1 MVTRSMSGLTLRLPF
16 RARADFT
23 WSQAGV
29 AALIAVFLLVFLIV
43 PVVTVVYV
51 AFADGAGG
59 VTLSHFSSFFTL
71 SLMRESF
78 WNSIYVGVWSVAI
91 ATLIA
96 VPLAY
101 FTVRFE
107 FRGALLIQTLG
118 ILPLIMPPFVGAVA
132 MQLIF
137 GRSGSVNLLLN
148 DWFGFTIPLMEGLN
162 GVIFVEALHYFPFIL
177 MNLVVALNNIDSS
190 MEESAQNLGAS
201 GLRLFRRIVFPLA
214 MPGYVAGAA
223 LVFIKVFDDLGTPL
237 VLHQTNLLAPQA
249 YLRITSIG
257 IEDPIGY
264 VASVIMVVASLV
276 ALWLAMWTMRG
287 KDYAT
292 LQRGYAGLAKRRL
305 TPGQTVIAYGWI
317 ALVLAVVLAPHLGIL
332 LLSLAKVWSFSVL
345 PDAYTLEHYATVFRD
360 SPQMIGNTM
369 LYCGIAATLDV
380 VIATAIAYLMLRT
393 KVPGRN
399 MLDFTVTI
407 ALAIPGVVL
416 GIGYLRTFRGIEMPF
431 TGELLTASWIMIA
444 LGYTIR
450 RLPYA
455 LRSCVAALQQLHVSL
470 EEAAENL
477 GAPKRRTILR
487 VVVPLMAGGMLAG
500 FIISFMTAAVEL
512 SMTLMLV
519 SSQNDAPMSYGIY
532 LYLQSAAGRGPGA
545 ALGILAVVIVA
556 VGTYLS
562 HRLVGSRANTAGD
575 IQRMA

>member
-1 MVTRSMSGLTLRLPF
+1 MKSLALRSWLAGGV

-23 WSQAGV
+23 WSQAAV
-29 AALIAVFLLVFLIV
+29 AALIAAFLLVFLIV

-59 VTLSHFSSFFTL
+59 VTLSHFGSFFSL

-264 VASVIMVVASLV
+264 VASVIMVIASLA

-305 TPGQTVIAYGWI
+305 NRVQTVIAYGWI

-332 LLSLAKVWSFSVL
+332 LLSIAKVWSFSVL
-345 PDAYTLEHYATVFRD
+345 PDAYTLEHYATVFND
-360 SPQMIGNTM
+360 SPRMIGNTM

-380 VIATAIAYLMLRT
+380 A
-393 KVPGRN
+393 
-399 MLDFTVTI
+399 DFSK
-407 ALAIPGVVL
+407 
-416 GIGYLRTFRGIEMPF
+416 IE
-431 TGELLTASWIMIA
+431 G
-444 LGYTIR
+444 
-450 RLPYA
+450 
-455 LRSCVAALQQLHVSL
+455 
-470 EEAAENL
+470 
-477 GAPKRRTILR
+477 
-487 VVVPLMAGGMLAG
+487 
-500 FIISFMTAAVEL
+500 
-512 SMTLMLV
+512 
-519 SSQNDAPMSYGIY
+519 
-532 LYLQSAAGRGPGA
+532 
-545 ALGILAVVIVA
+545 
-556 VGTYLS
+556 
-562 HRLVGSRANTAGD
+562 
-575 IQRMA
+575 